1 MHDEELIEEEELPDV
16 SGLEPVRR
24 PAAQR
29 QRREPL
35 AALSHGWGYDS
46 FRPLQGEAVAAALAR
61 RDALV
66 VLPTG
71 GGKSLCYQVPAACG
85 AGVVLVVSPLI
96 ALMDDQVAGAR
107 EAGVRAAALHG
118 NLDEARKREVQRELD
133 ADAIDLL
140 YVSPERLCVGDLL
153 PRLRSRLALLAVDEA
168 HCVSHWGHDFRP
180 EYRQLAAQFDQA
192 GEVPRLA
199 LTATATPQVQ
209 DDIVAQLALRSPDR
223 LVGHIDRANLVF
235 RCLRRDEPLKQIQE
249 VAGRHPGEGGIVYCL
264 TRAETEKVA
273 AGLVRHGL
281 QAACYHA
288 GLDPRTRRTVQDDFV
303 NERLQIVVATVAFGM
318 GIDRSNVR
326 FVVHAAMP
334 RSIEHY
340 QQESGR
346 AGRDGDPAECV
357 LLWGGADLATHRF
370 FLDKDAPPPERRR
383 VLENHLRDMAR
394 YAVAPVCRHRQLVEH
409 FAQAWPPPDAGPGTY
424 SSSDGCGACDV
435 CLGET
440 AELPADQALV
450 TAQKIISAVWRTG
463 GRYGAG
469 HLADVLLGRATDK
482 VIRAAHH
489 ELTVFGLLKEVGE
502 GAIRA
507 WTDQLV
513 AQGLL
518 AQVDKGEYTLIDLTP
533 EGRALCKGV
542 GAVRLGVAAATPA
555 KKRRRERG
563 GPAPASAADAAGD
576 AGLFE
581 RLRAWRRAEAERLGK
596 PPYVVM
602 HDRTLHAIA
611 AARPRTIEDLRPV
624 PGLGDKR
631 IERYGTALL
640 EVVAGG

>member
-1 MHDEELIEEEELPDV
+1 VYDEEPFEEELPDV
-16 SGLEPVRR
+16 TGLEPVRR
-24 PAAQR
+24 PASARRR
-29 QRREPL
+29 QDPL
-35 AALSHGWGYDS
+35 EALRHGWGYDS
-46 FRPLQGEAVAAALAR
+46 FRPLQGEAVTAALAK

-96 ALMDDQVAGAR
+96 ALMDDQVAGAK

-118 NLDEARKREVQRELD
+118 NLDEARKRAVQRELD

-153 PRLRSRLALLAVDEA
+153 PRLRQRLALLAVDEA

-180 EYRQLAAQFDQA
+180 EYRQLAAQFAQA
-192 GEVPRLA
+192 PEVPRLA

-209 DDIVAQLALRSPDR
+209 DDIAAQLALRDPVR
-223 LVGHIDRANLVF
+223 LIGHIDRSNLIY
-235 RCLRRDEPLKQIQE
+235 RTLRRDEPLKQIQE
-249 VAGRHPGEGGIVYCL
+249 VAARHPGEGGIVYCL
-264 TRAETEKVA
+264 TRNETEKVA

-288 GLDPRTRRTVQDDFV
+288 GLDPATRRRTQDDFV

-357 LLWGGADLATHRF
+357 LLWGAADLATHRF

-383 VLENHLRDMAR
+383 VLEGHLRAMSR

-409 FAQAWPPPDAGPGTY
+409 FSQAWPPPGAGQAAYAGA
-424 SSSDGCGACDV
+424 DGCGACDV

-440 AELPADQALV
+440 AELPGDQALL

-463 GRYGAG
+463 GRYGAS
-469 HLADVLLGRATDK
+469 HVADVLLGRATDK
-482 VIRAAHH
+482 VVRAAHH
-489 ELTVFGLLKEVGE
+489 ELTVFGLLKDAGE
-502 GAIRA
+502 TAIRT

-518 AQVDKGEYTLIDLTP
+518 AQVDKGEYTLIDLSP
-533 EGRALCKGV
+533 EGRALCKGA
-542 GAVRLGVAAATPA
+542 GTVRLGVVAATPA
-555 KKRRRERG
+555 RRRRRERG
-563 GPAPASAADAAGD
+563 ADTPAAAPGTPGGD
-576 AGLFE
+576 LFE
-581 RLRAWRRAEAERLGK
+581 RLRAWRRTEAERMGK

-611 AARPRTIEDLRPV
+611 AARPRTVDELRPI

-631 IERYGTALL
+631 IERYGAALL
-640 EVVAGG
+640 EVVAAG